1 MCRVTKAEENICV
14 FHSLGLESGSFLLSG
29 KKKQHH
35 SAGLVAA
42 NVKARVY
49 ERPSESERMR
59 ERAAKH
65 PEHER
70 LNGVFL
76 SAVRSPAT
84 QGKPRGEGRS
94 EASPAKPR
102 VEIQV
107 RLCTAWFKSSALP
120 LVWCQQPVRMS
131 ALTFLRPPSCML
143 HWAFFF
149 FQELCASWNKT
160 FNASTSER
168 CSRVFPET

>member
-14 FHSLGLESGSFLLSG
+14 SHSLGLESGSFLSSG
-29 KKKQHH
+29 KKTQHH

-42 NVKARVY
+42 NVKARVC

-59 ERAAKH
+59 EHAAKH

-70 LNGVFL
+70 LNGVL
-76 SAVRSPAT
+76 PSAVRCLLRQAE
-84 QGKPRGEGRS
+84 PRGGGRS
-94 EASPAKPR
+94 EASLAKPR

-131 ALTFLRPPSCML
+131 VLTFLRPPSCML

-149 FQELCASWNKT
+149 LLPGIVCVVE
-160 FNASTSER
+160 
-168 CSRVFPET
+168 